1 MCTQIFSRHEERGP
15 AHKQE
20 ESPTHKQEEAPTH
33 KQDDHAHKQE
43 EGPAHSQEQEMM
55 VTLNGS
61 IRTCLS
67 DYAARLSGE
76 NGG

>member
-20 ESPTHKQEEAPTH
+20 ESPTHKQ
-33 KQDDHAHKQE
+33 DDHAHKQE
-43 EGPAHSQEQEMM
+43 EGPAHKQEEDPAHSQEQEMM